1 MTDFEQLET
10 RISQMDRLV
19 KRLEDGLV
27 VTNAIVDRHAG
38 MVVDHDQWLAD
49 MTRAWV
55 RHQEW
60 LQQHE
65 AALQEHESWRRE
77 HEEWQRRHEAA
88 MQALDEKIDRIADLI
103 LKGRGG
109 NGSGT

>member
-1 MTDFEQLET
+1 MTDFEQLEK
-10 RISQMDRLV
+10 RISQMDQLMMRI
-19 KRLEDGLV
+19 EDGLV

-49 MTRAWV
+49 STRAWV

-65 AALQEHESWRRE
+65 AALQEHESWRR
-77 HEEWQRRHEAA
+77 QHEAA
-88 MQALDEKIDRIADLI
+88 MQALDQKIDRIADLI